1 MMKTSFKLSTCL
13 ALPLLVLSA
22 CHGYKDT
29 GVATIRQ
36 NNADLKAC
44 IQEAA
49 ARNPNLK
56 GKMEL
61 AFEIDPAGK
70 VNRFAYVL
78 DEYKDPLLAECVR
91 LKSIAW
97 TFPPPPS
104 GKMEKFTYTFSN

>member
-78 DEYKDPLLAECVR
+78 DEYTRSAAGRVCAAQVDRLDFPASAER
-91 LKSIAW
+91 QD
-97 TFPPPPS
+97 
-104 GKMEKFTYTFSN
+104 GKVHLHV